1 MAQSVE
7 HVIGNDE
14 VISSNLITSSKNP
27 TQSGWIFLFYFKAL
41 SHIMVDKLQFIGEMH
56 IAIASLREGGGAA
69 GDGRRARDNEVKF
82 VLL

>member
-1 MAQSVE
+1 M
-7 HVIGNDE
+7 
-14 VISSNLITSSKNP
+14 L
-27 TQSGWIFLFYFKAL
+27 
-41 SHIMVDKLQFIGEMH
+41 DKLGFIGEMH